1 MAEIIKTNG
10 ERITVRPKNG
20 KDFKLEELK
29 KIVDG
34 YIEVLYLG
42 DKLMVLNEEGKP
54 LNLPVNVEATKEYM
68 KVFGPFDVI
77 HGNVLLCG
85 CDEIK

>member
-10 ERITVRPKNG
+10 ERITIQPKNG

-42 DKLMVLNEEGKP
+42 DKLMVLNEDGKL
-54 LNLPVNVEATKEYM
+54 LNLPVNAEATKEYM
-68 KVFGPFDVI
+68 KVFGPFDII
-77 HGNVLLCG
+77 HGDVLLCG
-85 CDEIK
+85 CDEVK